1 MADAITKEKRKTLI
15 GILLQIPIWF
25 LALCGGFKLISV
37 FVLSFT
43 DYNLIESPKFI
54 GFNNYSSMLENEIVL
69 KAFSNTVIYTIAIG
83 ILLIVFAVIPALLI
97 AKTKLPFGLVTMGL
111 VGFVSVL
118 ALLGNWSYIF
128 SGDSHG
134 YINAIG
140 MSLGFLDRPIIW
152 TSQEAPAITAM
163 IMFLACLAPIYAVT
177 YIFARMKHS
186 AVGSAVAICAI
197 PILMFLNYKCAT
209 RVVGFP
215 SYEYSAE
222 WLPTV
227 FTDYFST
234 RFEVGYAYAIL
245 SVGIL
250 LLLVWCTVSVLA
262 VLGVSAAFKYIKI
275 KTIVFNI
282 LGYIAFVCSLISSI
296 FSVLFTAFN
305 ISLALKPMDEL
316 LIFPPSFFVQR
327 PTFQNFKSLLDVL
340 LNSNVSF
347 GARILNGLLGVGVL
361 ILIYILTALPCGIG
375 TALVKKSKW
384 KLCLFLPL
392 VLLFGISPM
401 LQTTHYISRIR
412 IGYMASGI
420 AMAFLIFITYW
431 IINTVFSKPQR
442 KTSKLVL
449 GIFALV
455 SWVLSVCSLVVLWC
469 PYDANNEVARSF
481 YGILQMFLSSGIAR
495 SGVAS
500 AGGVLIVLITGSLL
514 IIPLTLTAILY
525 IVNRTS
531 GEKTQKQE
539 NL

>member
-1 MADAITKEKRKTLI
+1 MADAKTKEKRKTLI
-15 GILLQIPIWF
+15 GILLQIPIWI
-25 LALCGGFKLISV
+25 LSLCGGFKLLSV

-54 GFNNYSSMLENEIVL
+54 GFNNYSSMLENEIVI
-69 KAFSNTVIYTIAIG
+69 KAFSNTVIYTVAIG

-111 VGFVSVL
+111 FGFISVL

-152 TSQEAPAITAM
+152 TSQEAPAISAM

-197 PILMFLNYKCAT
+197 PILMVLSYNCAT
-209 RVVGFP
+209 RIVGCP
-215 SYEYSAE
+215 SNEYSAD
-222 WLPTV
+222 WLPTI

-245 SVGIL
+245 LVGIL
-250 LLLVWCTVSVLA
+250 LLLVWSTVSVLA
-262 VLGVSAAFKYIKI
+262 VLGVSVALKYIKI
-275 KTIVFNI
+275 KTIVFKI

-296 FSVLFTAFN
+296 FSVLFAAFN
-305 ISLALKPMDEL
+305 ISLALKPMEEL
-316 LIFPPSFFVQR
+316 LTFPPSFFALR

-361 ILIYILTALPCGIG
+361 ILIYIVTVLPCGIG
-375 TALVKKSKW
+375 AALVKKSKW

-392 VLLFGISPM
+392 VLLFGMSPM
-401 LQTTHYISRIR
+401 LQTTYYISRIR
-412 IGYMASGI
+412 IGYMASGL
-420 AMAFLIFITYW
+420 AMAFLVFVTYW
-431 IINTVFSKPQR
+431 IINTVFCKQQR
-442 KTSKLVL
+442 KTPKIVL
-449 GIFALV
+449 GIFTLL
-455 SWVLSVCSLVVLWC
+455 SWVLSVCNLVVLWC
-469 PYDANNEVARSF
+469 PYNAHEEVTRSF
-481 YGILQMFLSSGIAR
+481 YGVIELFLFGGIAR

-500 AGGVLIVLITGSLL
+500 AGGILIILITGSLL

-525 IVNRTS
+525 IVNRIS
-531 GEKTQKQE
+531 GKKTKKQE
-539 NL
+539 KL